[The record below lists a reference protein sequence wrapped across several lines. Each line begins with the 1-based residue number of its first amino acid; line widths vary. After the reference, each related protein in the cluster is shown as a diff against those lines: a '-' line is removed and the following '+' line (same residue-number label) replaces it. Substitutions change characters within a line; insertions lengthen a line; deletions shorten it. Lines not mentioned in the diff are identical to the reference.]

1 MINCILGMWVP
12 GIIEILIVLVVFGV
26 PIILIIVFLKLLVR
40 SRKEKIRLRLEVGK
54 LANEIEKMRKQK
66 SSGPEES
73 VNKSD

>member
-1 MINCILGMWVP
+1 MINCILGMWIP
-12 GIIEILIVLVVFGV
+12 GALELLIILAVIGI

-40 SRKEKIRLRLEVGK
+40 SRKENIRLRLEVGK

-66 SSGPEES
+66 SSGPEDS

>member
-40 SRKEKIRLRLEVGK
+40 SRKENIRLRLEVGK

-66 SSGPEES
+66 SSGPEDS

>member
-26 PIILIIVFLKLLVR
+26 PIILIIVFLKLLLR
-40 SRKEKIRLRLEVGK
+40 SRNENIRLRLEVGK
-54 LANEIEKMRKQK
+54 LADEIEKMRKQK

>member
-66 SSGPEES
+66 SSGPEDS